1 MLLGYQLHP
10 EWLHA
15 SKTQKTEKQR
25 GRREPASILVE
36 FPVYFNSL
44 CDGRRIREID
54 WPEDVLIVSIK
65 RGDREILPRGDVKL
79 MGGDYLVFVQDA
91 NQLDD
96 MNKKI
101 CSLTRNEP

>member
-1 MLLGYQLHP
+1 M
-10 EWLHA
+10 
-15 SKTQKTEKQR
+15 
-25 GRREPASILVE
+25 VE

>member
-1 MLLGYQLHP
+1 MIIETKSLIYEKISIILRHILYFMRRWIAYNF
-10 EWLHA
+10 ESA
-15 SKTQKTEKQR
+15 S
-25 GRREPASILVE
+25 L
-36 FPVYFNSL
+36 
-44 CDGRRIREID
+44 
-54 WPEDVLIVSIK
+54 PEDVLIVSIK

-96 MNKKI
+96 MNEKI